1 MSFNVG
7 AQAYGRF
14 MGRYSEQLAVPFA
27 GLAKP
32 MPGQR
37 ALDVGCGPG
46 ALTQQLVTSLGSQ
59 AVTAIDPSASFVEAV
74 RVRLPE
80 VDVRQGSAEDLPFAD
95 NSFDLALAQLVV
107 HFMADPVAGIAEMA
121 RVTRPGGVVGACV
134 WDYGGGRS
142 PLSAFWQA
150 VAELDPTAPGESQL
164 PGAREGHLAT
174 LFENADMPS
183 VQSGSLAVRVNFEN
197 FAQWWEPF
205 TLGVGPSGD
214 YTARLDDRGREE
226 LRARCAE
233 ILPAGSFEINAVA
246 WTALASV

>member
-1 MSFNVG
+1 VSFNVG

-27 GLAKP
+27 TLAKP

-46 ALTQQLVTSLGSQ
+46 ALTQRLVTSLGSQ
-59 AVTAIDPSASFVEAV
+59 AVTAIDPSGSFVEAV

-80 VDVRQGSAEDLPFAD
+80 VDVRQGSAEELPFAD
-95 NSFDLALAQLVV
+95 GSFDLALAQLVV
-107 HFMADPVAGIAEMA
+107 HFMTDPVAGIAEMA
-121 RVTRPGGVVGACV
+121 RVTRPKGVVGACV
-134 WDYGGGRS
+134 WDYAGGRS

-150 VAELDPTAPGESQL
+150 VADLDPAAPDESQL

-174 LFENADMPS
+174 LFENAGMPS
-183 VQSGSLAVRVNFEN
+183 VQSGTLAVRVSFEN
-197 FAQWWEPF
+197 FEQWWEPC
-205 TLGVGPSGD
+205 TLGVGPAGD
-214 YTARLDDRGREE
+214 YTARLDNRSRDG

-233 ILPAGSFEINAVA
+233 ILPAGPFEIHAVA